1 MDKALK
7 KKFISRLLK
16 EEYNENIKNLINNEL
31 ESIKTILNQSKNY
44 DDIIEC
50 IELLKEISVRETE
63 KSLNIIDNLLSNL
76 NNIELSYE
84 SSKYYTKEDLARIYD
99 KNSIYIK
106 ILDILSYI
114 RYLDI
119 EKVVNILLK
128 HSINQDEDIYK
139 KIIKILEDASEYNIK
154 VLKDRGFETQTLI
167 INLINK
173 LLDQEKLK
181 YADAISIICK
191 KLLSTT
197 ASSNSYQFNSFTFGS
212 GYITPSDEYKT
223 IRESSISILKNLY
236 KIISDSDLVNKS
248 DKKID
253 IIQSLNQACYL
264 DYIHSN
270 EVKDE
275 TYYKLLEISIKDAGA
290 IIEFYKKHIKNEEC
304 KILSAI
310 NDKIAIIYTRLYKD
324 LNDDK
329 IEFKKLIKEIED
341 IRGDLFKNDDF
352 VIYKNLTWGW
362 QSSSY
367 CEKYYT
373 DCGNLNI
380 VNIEDSRSKII
391 EYSKLVTYSNLSEW
405 IERISG
411 IIKDEYKNLPPS
423 IANFFYEV
431 TKNNSQI
438 GQKILNEKLAEI
450 SKYLNINSSNTLVIS
465 ILSSLIK
472 HNNEK
477 GKDQIKQYI
486 EKNIYIKECIL

>member
-223 IRESSISILKNLY
+223 IRESSI
-236 KIISDSDLVNKS
+236 
-248 DKKID
+248 
-253 IIQSLNQACYL
+253 
-264 DYIHSN
+264 
-270 EVKDE
+270 
-275 TYYKLLEISIKDAGA
+275 
-290 IIEFYKKHIKNEEC
+290 
-304 KILSAI
+304 
-310 NDKIAIIYTRLYKD
+310 
-324 LNDDK
+324 
-329 IEFKKLIKEIED
+329 
-341 IRGDLFKNDDF
+341 
-352 VIYKNLTWGW
+352 
-362 QSSSY
+362 
-367 CEKYYT
+367 
-373 DCGNLNI
+373 
-380 VNIEDSRSKII
+380 
-391 EYSKLVTYSNLSEW
+391 
-405 IERISG
+405 
-411 IIKDEYKNLPPS
+411 
-423 IANFFYEV
+423 
-431 TKNNSQI
+431 
-438 GQKILNEKLAEI
+438 
-450 SKYLNINSSNTLVIS
+450 
-465 ILSSLIK
+465 
-472 HNNEK
+472 
-477 GKDQIKQYI
+477 
-486 EKNIYIKECIL
+486 